1 MSEEELT
8 AGAYP
13 TEWTVAQVLSHL
25 GSGAVITQRRL
36 EDALAGQDTPDDFAP
51 GVWDTWNAKGPVAQ
65 RDDALAADAAL
76 LARIEAVPPDERNT
90 FASAMGPMTLGF
102 AQFVGMRLN
111 EHAFHTWD
119 IEVVADPAATI
130 PAPVAALV
138 DNLQRVA
145 RFTGKPTGD
154 TTTIT
159 VATTD
164 PERGFTV
171 ELTPGGVAL
180 TPGAAA
186 ASPDVELPAEASP
199 GSSTADWT
207 PSTLRAAST
216 GRRWTSSGGCSP
228 ARRSR
233 GDSRA
238 TLTVV
243 LPSSVR
249 RQIGLTRRSDGDRG
263 CSPDALLVSIA
274 VRMPKRARTLGQPA
288 LTCDLTEG

>member
-1 MSEEELT
+1 MTEPSPLAHTEALRSSVDRLHDLAEAMSEEELT
-8 AGAYP
+8 ARAYP

-76 LARIEAVPPDERNT
+76 LARMEAVPPEARNT
-90 FASAMGPMTLGF
+90 FTSAMGPMTLGF
-102 AQFVGMRLN
+102 SQFVGMRLN

-119 IEVVADPAATI
+119 IEVVTDPAATI

-138 DNLQRVA
+138 VDNLELVA

-164 PERGFTV
+164 PERDFTV
-171 ELTPGGVAL
+171 EITAGIAL

-186 ASPDVELPAEASP
+186 ASPDVRLPAEAFARLVY
-199 GSSTADWT
+199 GRLDADHT
-207 PSTLRAAST
+207 PS
-216 GRRWTSSGGCSP
+216 GEHG
-228 ARRSR
+228 
-233 GDSRA
+233 
-238 TLTVV
+238 
-243 LPSSVR
+243 
-249 RQIGLTRRSDGDRG
+249 
-263 CSPDALLVSIA
+263 
-274 VRMPKRARTLGQPA
+274 PA
-288 LTCDLTEG
+288 LDILRRLFPGP

>member
-1 MSEEELT
+1 VARVCTMPETTPDASPSGTHEPSRAHVDALRSSVERLRDLAAPMNEEELT

-25 GSGAVITQRRL
+25 GSGAVIMQRRL

-76 LARIEAVPPDERNT
+76 LARIEAVPPDHRNT

-138 DNLQRVA
+138 VDNLDLVA

-154 TTTIT
+154 TTSIT
-159 VATTD
+159 VGTTG
-164 PERGFTV
+164 PERSFTV
-171 ELTPGGVAL
+171 ELSPGGVAL

-186 ASPDVELPAEASP
+186 ASPDVELPAEAFARLVY
-199 GSSTADWT
+199 GRLDAQHT
-207 PSTLRAAST
+207 PS
-216 GRRWTSSGGCSP
+216 GEHG
-228 ARRSR
+228 
-233 GDSRA
+233 
-238 TLTVV
+238 
-243 LPSSVR
+243 
-249 RQIGLTRRSDGDRG
+249 
-263 CSPDALLVSIA
+263 
-274 VRMPKRARTLGQPA
+274 PA
-288 LTCDLTEG
+288 LDILRRLFPGP